1 MKKNRIIALLILCV
15 ICLGACLC
23 SCTESTDTE
32 DTKAP
37 TANTSDDKTKDT
49 VAGDTQQ
56 DDGLKTYKIKV
67 VDENGTPMAG
77 VVAQICKDAC
87 IPAVTDENGYAT
99 FKVAEDD
106 YKASMTALPTGYE
119 YKDGVSEYHF
129 EDGQYELTITLV
141 AISG

>member
-1 MKKNRIIALLILCV
+1 MRKNKIIALLLLCV

-23 SCTESTDTE
+23 SCTESTTAD

-37 TANTSDDKTKDT
+37 ATSSSDDKTKDT
-49 VAGDTQQ
+49 DAKDTQ
-56 DDGLKTYKIKV
+56 DNGLKTYKVKV
-67 VDENGTPMAG
+67 VDENGAAMAG

-106 YKASMTALPTGYE
+106 YKASMTALPEGYE

-129 EDGQYELTITLV
+129 EEGKYELTITLV
-141 AISG
+141 PISG